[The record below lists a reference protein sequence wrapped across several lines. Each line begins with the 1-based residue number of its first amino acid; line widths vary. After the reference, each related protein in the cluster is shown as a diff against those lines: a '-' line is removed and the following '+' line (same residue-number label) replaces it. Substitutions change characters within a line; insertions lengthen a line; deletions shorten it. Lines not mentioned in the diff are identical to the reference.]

1 MRLGVGVAEDR
12 DGPDEVVF
20 PPSPIMRGGKYKV
33 LEGIGLFWTGLM
45 RKDGSGFGGVVQAIR
60 GETD

>member
-1 MRLGVGVAEDR
+1 MRLGVGVAGVG

-20 PPSPIMRGGKYKV
+20 PPIMRGGKYKV
-33 LEGIGLFWTGLM
+33 LEGIELFWTELM
-45 RKDGSGFGGVVQAIR
+45 RKDGSDFGEVVQAIR

>member
-1 MRLGVGVAEDR
+1 MHLSVGVAGVG

-20 PPSPIMRGGKYKV
+20 PPIMRGGKYKV
-33 LEGIGLFWTGLM
+33 LEGIELFWTGL
-45 RKDGSGFGGVVQAIR
+45 RPKDGLDFGGVVQTIR